1 MICADPVLS
10 SDDDELARA
19 YRKALAQA
27 PDKAKFRKEASDA
40 WLARERD
47 CSDRTCLIA
56 WYADRAVAYSHTQTA
71 QSQAQPPILPVT
83 SPVPS
88 WTSALEVSAR
98 QLYAA
103 YASNEIAADRKYKGK
118 HLAVSGTVM
127 RVGLDIFGDPYVS
140 LVADAAGYGY
150 QTVDGHF
157 SKSGADQ
164 LSTFKRGDSITLTCL
179 GSGMTMLDPTLDC
192 R

>member
-1 MICADPVLS
+1 
-10 SDDDELARA
+10 
-19 YRKALAQA
+19 
-27 PDKAKFRKEASDA
+27 
-40 WLARERD
+40 LARERA
-47 CSDRTCLIA
+47 CSDKPCLTA
-56 WYADRAVAYSHTQTA
+56 WYADRAAAYSHAQTTQSQTQT
-71 QSQAQPPILPVT
+71 QPPIMPVT
-83 SPVPS
+83 NPVPS
-88 WTSALEVSAR
+88 WPSALEVSAR

-127 RVGLDIFGDPYVS
+127 RVGLDIFGDPYIS

-164 LSTFKRGDSITLTCL
+164 LSTFKRGDSVTLTCL
-179 GSGMTMLDPTLDC
+179 GSGMTTLDPTLDC